1 MGGNEQIFGWW
12 GDSPHPPHP
21 PLSMENPVHGDDKH
35 YVKGE
40 RKLNLAFFLLQSLL
54 LYQTKLFAKVIEIS
68 IENEKICCKEKE
80 AVICWKKL

>member
-21 PLSMENPVHGDDKH
+21 PLSMENPVHWDDKH

-40 RKLNLAFFLLQSLL
+40 RKLNLAFFLL
-54 LYQTKLFAKVIEIS
+54 
-68 IENEKICCKEKE
+68 
-80 AVICWKKL
+80 